1 MNTATRQGR
10 WVEAA
15 APAAP
20 LPAANAGRF
29 AVFEAI
35 LAPRCDLPRARLL
48 DFGCG
53 AGNLVRAAL
62 ARGIDAYGC
71 DIDFSHKWS
80 TEAELV
86 DLLSTGRVR
95 RIEGA
100 DGNESPEAG
109 QPYRLPFD
117 DGQFDVLVSDNVL
130 EHVRNYPEMIAEF
143 HRVLRPGGLM
153 LHLFPSLLRPVEAH
167 VFVPLASF
175 FRPYWWLRLWA
186 ALGIRTRFQ
195 AGMTAAQVAHFNQQW
210 LPRHTNYLSLA
221 GLRRSFEPAFRLH
234 FVEGEFMRLGRAR
247 WVVLPWIYRTFFSR
261 VMLGVRSK

>member
-1 MNTATRQGR
+1 RLGRRGHRDHRGAHAGVAAGGAPAARRRRRRRGLCAHARGAAFRLHRRGAADVAVPSPGGPVNTATWQGR

-35 LAPRCDLPRARLL
+35 LAPRCGLPRARLL
-48 DFGCG
+48 DFGCV

-62 ARGIDAYGC
+62 ARGIDACGC
-71 DIDFSHKWS
+71 DIDSSHKWS

-143 HRVLRPGGLM
+143 HRVLRPGGL
-153 LHLFPSLLRPVEAH
+153 
-167 VFVPLASF
+167 
-175 FRPYWWLRLWA
+175 
-186 ALGIRTRFQ
+186 
-195 AGMTAAQVAHFNQQW
+195 
-210 LPRHTNYLSLA
+210 
-221 GLRRSFEPAFRLH
+221 
-234 FVEGEFMRLGRAR
+234 
-247 WVVLPWIYRTFFSR
+247 
-261 VMLGVRSK
+261 